1 MANKMLLTIVNGDRV
16 VINSNATAID
26 FLSVTIDGILVKKT
40 GTDLDLGNVKL
51 TNIVAGSAAGHAVE
65 YSQLNTALGNYIP
78 SSEKGQPLGVAELDA
93 TGKVPA
99 AQLPAAVDPL
109 TVALTG
115 LVTSSGGVLV
125 AADTILEA
133 FGKLEYRMALNDAK
147 VTYDVATARADL
159 IASSIADG
167 DTDHAPSGDAVFDAL
182 ALKLDTANFGTEF
195 DAALALKSTDNVTE
209 GTTNLYFTDL
219 RAQTAVVSSSISSG
233 DTDHAPSSDAVFT
246 ALGLKL
252 DTANFGTEFDSAF
265 ALKST
270 DGLAEGS
277 TNLYFTDERAKTAA
291 VSDSITDGVI
301 DVAPSQ
307 NAVFD
312 ALALKANAAD
322 VLPLAGGTMS
332 GDIDMDGNVVTGLPS
347 AAVGASDATSK
358 AYVDAQDALKLS
370 LTGGTMSGDIA
381 MGNNDIT
388 GAASIQVASV
398 TVQTD
403 GSGGL
408 SIGSKVQL
416 GGNLDL
422 QDLYKVV
429 NLATPTASDD
439 AATKGYV
446 DSAVGA
452 VDLTPYLKK
461 DGTVTVTGDL
471 NIGGK
476 ELQNVKKLWIDESV
490 DGSTPMGSIFKD
502 GSDLKIAAVA
512 DLKLDAGTGNAI
524 KALKYIDMGA
534 LKITST
540 HVPSASADLVNK
552 TYVDNLITGI
562 QWKNSVEHFN
572 ILGNASAADLEGMLI
587 VGYTSKVAGDEWVI
601 TTGGTMN
608 SGALTVAAG
617 DIVEWSGSAWVKID
631 EGVGGFVDSDTR
643 AILGGAGRP
652 LFAPYTEGSDN
663 DKIISFSGSSNV
675 GADTGETAV
684 QAAVLV
690 SEDPNHVNFSIYN
703 LNAYVYTASGWTQF
717 AGANQIVAGA
727 GLQRIGNTI
736 SIATGGVT
744 DAMLS
749 STFLKVADFTDAAV
763 TGKLLTG
770 FVAGVGTSAVLAT
783 DSILAAFQKLQ
794 GSVADAKSVAD
805 AALPSASFTDAA
817 VTGKLLTGF
826 VSGAGT
832 VAATDTI
839 LDAIEKLDGN
849 VVSLQSDGLS
859 VRSFVNANAGAIT
872 ARQIAF
878 VTALGEIDL
887 AKADDVL
894 TGADQVLVVVKD
906 ASIASAATGQV
917 YFRGAV
923 VPGFSSLTIGA
934 TYFISAATAG
944 DITAVAPSASGD
956 YVYKVGRAISATEI
970 LFEPEYRYSIA

>member
-26 FLSVTIDGILVKKT
+26 FLSVSIDGILVKKT
-40 GTDLDLGNVKL
+40 GSDLDLGGVKL

-65 YSQLNTALGNYIP
+65 YSQLNTALGGFIP
-78 SSEKGQPLGVAELDA
+78 TAEKGAPNGVAELD
-93 TGKVPA
+93 GDGY
-99 AQLPAAVDPL
+99 LPASQLDPADVRAVTLD
-109 TVALTG
+109 G
-115 LVTSSGGVLV
+115 LVTTSGGTIL
-125 AADTILEA
+125 AIDTILEA
-133 FGKLEYRMALNDAK
+133 FGKVEYRMALNDAK
-147 VTYDVATARADL
+147 VSYDVATARSDL
-159 IASSIADG
+159 IAASIVDG
-167 DTDHAPSGDAVFDAL
+167 DTDHAPSGEAVFEAL
-182 ALKLDTANFGTEF
+182 ALKLDTSSFGSEF
-195 DAALALKSTDNVTE
+195 DTALAAKSTDNVTE
-209 GTTNLYFTDL
+209 GATNLYFTDL
-219 RAQTAVVSSSISSG
+219 RAQTAVISSSI
-233 DTDHAPSSDAVFT
+233 TDGVTDKAPSEDAVHD
-246 ALGLKL
+246 ALALKL
-252 DTANFGTEFDSAF
+252 DTASFGAEFDTAF
-265 ALKST
+265 SGKTT
-270 DGLAEGS
+270 DDLSEGVG
-277 TNLYFTDERAKTAA
+277 NLYFTDVRAQQAA
-291 VSDSITDGVI
+291 VSDGIVDGVV

-332 GDIDMDGNVVTGLPS
+332 GDIDMDGNTLTGLPS
-347 AAVGASDATSK
+347 AAIGASDATSK
-358 AYVDAQDALKLS
+358 QYVDDQDALKLS

-388 GAASIQVASV
+388 GAASVQVAGV

-403 GSGGL
+403 GSAGL

-452 VDLTPYLKK
+452 VDLSSYFKK
-461 DGTVTVTGDL
+461 DGSVMATGDFNL
-471 NIGGK
+471 GGQD
-476 ELQNVKKLWIDESV
+476 LQNVSKLWIDSSI
-490 DGSTPMGSIFKD
+490 DGSSPVGSISID
-502 GSDLKIAAVA
+502 SSDLKIAAVA
-512 DLKLDAGTGNAI
+512 DLKLDAGTGMAI

-534 LKITST
+534 LKITSSY
-540 HVPSASADLVNK
+540 VPMASADLVNK
-552 TYVDNLITGI
+552 TYVDNLITGMT
-562 QWKNSVEHFN
+562 WKDAVEHFN
-572 ILGNASAADLEGMLI
+572 LLGNASAADLEGDLV
-587 VGYTSKVAGDEWVI
+587 VGYTKVAGDEWVI

-608 SGALTVAAG
+608 SGALSVSAG

-631 EGVGGFVDSDTR
+631 AGVGGFVDADTR

-663 DKIISFSGSSNV
+663 GKIIQFSGSSNT
-675 GADTGETAV
+675 GADTGDAVV

-690 SEDPNHVNFSIYN
+690 AADPNHTAFSIYN
-703 LNAYVYTASGWTQF
+703 NSAYVYTASGWVMF
-717 AGANQIVAGA
+717 AGANQIIAGA

-744 DAMLS
+744 DAMLA

-826 VSGAGT
+826 TSGAGV

-849 VVSLQSDGLS
+849 VVELQSDGLS
-859 VRSFVNANAGAIT
+859 VRAFVNANAGAIT

-878 VTALGEIDL
+878 VTPLGEIDL
-887 AKADDVL
+887 AQADDVS

-906 ASIASAATGQV
+906 ASIASAASGSV

-923 VPGFSSLTIGA
+923 VPGFTALTIGA
-934 TYFISAATAG
+934 TYFISEATAG
-944 DITAVAPSASGD
+944 AITAVAPSASGEF
-956 YVYKVGRAISATEI
+956 VYKVGRAISATEI